1 MEEQRLP
8 LYFYTPICFA
18 MNTRICKQYVFQ
30 LKIYPP
36 ETTKGKG
43 LSLLTFPI
51 LLLVSL
57 FLALSSTDEGHPD
70 TQIQSN
76 ALLARLIVDV

>member
-1 MEEQRLP
+1 M
-8 LYFYTPICFA
+8 FS
-18 MNTRICKQYVFQ
+18 Q

-36 ETTKGKG
+36 ETTTGKG
-43 LSLLTFPI
+43 LSILTFPI
-51 LLLVSL
+51 LLLVSEC
-57 FLALSSTDEGHPD
+57 LSGFVGYPD

>member
-1 MEEQRLP
+1 M
-8 LYFYTPICFA
+8 FS
-18 MNTRICKQYVFQ
+18 Q

-51 LLLVSL
+51 LLLVSEC
-57 FLALSSTDEGHPD
+57 LSGFVGYPD

>member
-1 MEEQRLP
+1 M
-8 LYFYTPICFA
+8 FS
-18 MNTRICKQYVFQ
+18 Q

-36 ETTKGKG
+36 ETTEHKG

-76 ALLARLIVDV
+76 ALLARLIVDIQAKYGCFIKGIPGTEERHV